1 MICPI
6 CGSPVEVIDATPV
19 GFTARCSGCFSDDP
33 RAIGIWRRLRA
44 TEDTAE
50 QALEQW
56 LLRARNVAASGPIPA
71 LPCPLV
77 PRVPVVV
84 EVLEQAQA
92 EFERQRGFRLVEG
105 ITFERDDEYVAKR
118 SLYLEIDNA

>member
-1 MICPI
+1 MANCAE
-6 CGSPVEVIDATPV
+6 CAYVQANATSHIDLLVV
-19 GFTARCSGCFSDDP
+19 GVGETDERAMEDFLHEARSMCASD
-33 RAIGIWRRLRA
+33 
-44 TEDTAE
+44 
-50 QALEQW
+50 Q
-56 LLRARNVAASGPIPA
+56 IPA

-118 SLYLEIDNA
+118 SLYLEIDHA

>member
-6 CGSPVEVIDATPV
+6 CNFPACITVALDGDLVMVYCRECIHHEVRHVDHLLIGSGDTEEEAIEDWLHDAR
-19 GFTARCSGCFSDDP
+19 ALCASD
-33 RAIGIWRRLRA
+33 
-44 TEDTAE
+44 
-50 QALEQW
+50 Q
-56 LLRARNVAASGPIPA
+56 IPA

-118 SLYLEIDNA
+118 SLYLEIGNA